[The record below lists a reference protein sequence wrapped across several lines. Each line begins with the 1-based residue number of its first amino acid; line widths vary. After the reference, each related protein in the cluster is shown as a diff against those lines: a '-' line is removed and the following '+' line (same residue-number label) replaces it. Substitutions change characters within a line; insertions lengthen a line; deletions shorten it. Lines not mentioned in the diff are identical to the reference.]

1 MATFSQGFLSSLGR
15 PQMAQS
21 LFGLGQT
28 IGGVPGQLQQRK
40 QRREEAGMLAG
51 LTPGSVEYNQAMAKI
66 AQQRG
71 ELERAAQFGT
81 AAEQQRR
88 ATRQQEMASQQERGK
103 QALSKFA
110 SARGMTL
117 SDPRTREAFFRLA
130 STYQVPVEEAASIYS
145 SFEDLSGQ
153 DEQTRVNNDLAAAIE
168 KQYPKVARALK
179 LGDPEAKKFAYKVLT
194 NSLEEGD
201 EKDIEYK
208 FGQSTDRARDSE
220 GNQYLISTR
229 KNPNTGEVVVVH
241 SPIGDAPKYD
251 AEKQGN
257 LTFISRQGETASE
270 KTAREVEQEDL
281 ETWKEQRG
289 KLLIDFSK
297 APEVVAKAERAIAA
311 LENINTSGF
320 DAAIKQYPKVAR
332 ALKLG
337 DPEAK
342 KFAYKVLTN
351 SLEEGDEKDIEY
363 KFGQSTDRARDSEG
377 NQYLISTRKNPNTG
391 EVVVV
396 HSPIGD
402 APKYDAEKQGNLT
415 FISRQGETAS
425 EKTAR
430 EVEQED
436 LETWKEQRG
445 KLLIDFSKAPEVV
458 AKAERAIAAL
468 ENINTSGFDAAIKQ
482 VTDFTGTTSAD
493 VGVFNSSVSDF
504 ILESLGQLGANPTE
518 GEREFLVAA
527 SASLKT
533 SKDVNRALLNR
544 VKNTYQD
551 IIERGRW
558 LVNNPDA
565 TRDEYVNWMLSPQK
579 ENEMV
584 FDAAGNRIR

>member
-28 IGGVPGQLQQRK
+28 IGGVPGQLQQRQ

-71 ELERAAQFGT
+71 ELEKAAQFGT
-81 AAEQQRR
+81 AARQQLQT
-88 ATRQQEMASQQERGK
+88 AGQQEMVSQQERGK
-103 QALSKFA
+103 QALAKFA

-130 STYQVPVEEAASIYS
+130 STYQVPVQDAASIYS

-179 LGDPEAKKFAYKVLT
+179 LGDPEAKKFAYK
-194 NSLEEGD
+194 
-201 EKDIEYK
+201 
-208 FGQSTDRARDSE
+208 F
-220 GNQYLISTR
+220 
-229 KNPNTGEVVVVH
+229 
-241 SPIGDAPKYD
+241 
-251 AEKQGN
+251 
-257 LTFISRQGETASE
+257 
-270 KTAREVEQEDL
+270 
-281 ETWKEQRG
+281 
-289 KLLIDFSK
+289 
-297 APEVVAKAERAIAA
+297 
-311 LENINTSGF
+311 
-320 DAAIKQYPKVAR
+320 
-332 ALKLG
+332 
-337 DPEAK
+337 
-342 KFAYKVLTN
+342 LTN

-565 TRDEYVNWMLSPQK
+565 TRDEYVNWMLSPQE